1 MDKPY
6 KLNIITK
13 DIKMNKLNNKLIND
27 LIDTY
32 YQALEMMYNNHVYNG
47 VLDIDS
53 EGNEINNNLQ
63 SFTYQMNGIIP
74 TLYNQVTYA
83 DKMLNYAENG
93 LKWEKDK
100 QGASSRI
107 ASLDMYARSQEISSV
122 KLSKLEKQYNARE
135 HNFNHA
141 YARMIAYTK
150 YFKEV
155 TGDEYKPFTS
165 KKPKPVSE
173 ETKLK
178 IKVLTAIEKK
188 KLKAFYNQNINKI
201 EKVLDNADGTISSEL
216 IPAYE

>member
-32 YQALEMMYNNHVYNG
+32 YQALEMLYNNHVYNG
-47 VLDIDS
+47 VLDVDS

>member
-107 ASLDMYARSQEISSV
+107 ASLDMYARAQEISSV

-178 IKVLTAIEKK
+178 IKVLTAVEKK

-201 EKVLDNADGTISSEL
+201 EKVLDNADGTITPEL
-216 IPAYE
+216 IPAQV

>member
-47 VLDIDS
+47 VLDVDA
-53 EGNEINNNLQ
+53 EANEVNNNLQ

>member
-1 MDKPY
+1 MKG
-6 KLNIITK
+6 
-13 DIKMNKLNNKLIND
+13 IKMNKLNNRLIND
-27 LIDTY
+27 LIDKY
-32 YQALEMMYNNHVYNG
+32 YQALEMMYNDHVYNG
-47 VLDIDS
+47 VLDVDS

-165 KKPKPVSE
+165 NKPKPVSE

-201 EKVLDNADGTISSEL
+201 EKVLDNPDGTISPEV
-216 IPAYE
+216 IPAV

>member
-13 DIKMNKLNNKLIND
+13 DIKMNKVNNKLIND

-107 ASLDMYARSQEISSV
+107 ASLDMYARSQEIRSV

-201 EKVLDNADGTISSEL
+201 EKVLDNADGTITPEL
-216 IPAYE
+216 IPAQV

>member
-32 YQALEMMYNNHVYNG
+32 YQALEMLYNNHVYNG
-47 VLDIDS
+47 VLDVDS

-122 KLSKLEKQYNARE
+122 KLSKLEKQFNARE

>member
-1 MDKPY
+1 MKG
-6 KLNIITK
+6 
-13 DIKMNKLNNKLIND
+13 NKTMTDNKIIND
-27 LIDTY
+27 LIETKL
-32 YQALEMMYNNHVYNG
+32 QSLREMYNIHVHTE
-47 VLDIDS
+47 LMDIDA
-53 EGNEINNNLQ
+53 EGNPVNNSLA
-63 SFTYQMNGIIP
+63 SFTYLMNGIIP
-74 TLYNQVTYA
+74 SIMNQVQYA

-100 QGASSRI
+100 MGASSRI
-107 ASLDMYARSQEISSV
+107 DSLAMYARSQEITHT
-122 KLSKLEKQYNARE
+122 KLDTLEKQYKARE

-141 YARMIAYTK
+141 YALAIAYTT

-165 KKPKPVSE
+165 NKPKPVSE

-201 EKVLDNADGTISSEL
+201 EKVLDNPDGTISPEV
-216 IPAYE
+216 IPAV

>member
-1 MDKPY
+1 
-6 KLNIITK
+6 
-13 DIKMNKLNNKLIND
+13 
-27 LIDTY
+27 
-32 YQALEMMYNNHVYNG
+32 
-47 VLDIDS
+47 
-53 EGNEINNNLQ
+53 
-63 SFTYQMNGIIP
+63 MNGIIP

>member
-1 MDKPY
+1 MDEPY
-6 KLNIITK
+6 KLNIMKGT
-13 DIKMNKLNNKLIND
+13 KMNKLNDKLIND

-32 YQALEMMYNNHVYNG
+32 YKALELMYDNHVNTEL
-47 VLDIDS
+47 LDIDA
-53 EGNEINNNLQ
+53 EGNNVNNSLQ

-74 TLYNQVTYA
+74 SLYNQVSYA

-122 KLSKLEKQYNARE
+122 KLSQLEQQYNARE

-155 TGDEYKPFTS
+155 TGDEYVPFTS
-165 KKPKPVSE
+165 KGAKPVSE
-173 ETKLK
+173 KTKK
-178 IKVLTAIEKK
+178 KVKVLEGKEKK
-188 KLKAFYNQNINKI
+188 KLAAFYHQNINKI
-201 EKVLDNADGTISSEL
+201 AKVLDNEDGTISPEL
-216 IPAYE
+216 IPAQV